1 MFARTERLILRPS
14 WPEDTAT
21 LAGLM
26 SQPDLLTNFAT
37 PDLDADPEAEL
48 ILRQDDPRLPNCLA
62 FMRTRRAPRLVGA
75 CDIVRIPKGGLE
87 LRFCVDRSHWGLG
100 FATEMA
106 SAVVRIARAT
116 GLPTLEAA
124 HFTDN
129 PAAGRVLRKL
139 GFRPTGRLEQRFC
152 RARGARVP
160 TSLYADQRAGV
171 ASLAG
176 SSAAELYTDHGLVA
190 A

>member
-14 WPEDTAT
+14 WPEDSGA
-21 LAGLM
+21 LAALM
-26 SQPDLLTNFAT
+26 SQPDLLANFAT

-48 ILRQDDPRLPNCLA
+48 ILRQDDPRLPKCLA
-62 FMRTRRAPRLVGA
+62 FMRTRRSLRLVGA
-75 CDIVRIPKGGLE
+75 CDVVRMPRGALE

-106 SAVVRIARAT
+106 TAVVRIARAA
-116 GLPTLEAA
+116 GLPDLEAG
-124 HFTDN
+124 HFIDN

-139 GFRPTGRLEQRFC
+139 GFRATGRVEQRFC
-152 RARGARVP
+152 RARGSRVP
-160 TSLYADQRAGV
+160 TALYSDQRAF
-171 ASLAG
+171 AAG
-176 SSAAELYTDHGLVA
+176 TTAAELYTDHGLVA

>member
-1 MFARTERLILRPS
+1 MFARTDRLILRPI
-14 WPEDTAT
+14 WPEDRVA
-21 LAGLM
+21 LDALIN
-26 SQPDLLTNFAT
+26 QPELLSNLAT

-48 ILRQDDPRLPNCLA
+48 ILRADDPRLPNCLA

-75 CDIVRIPKGGLE
+75 CDIVRMPKGALE
-87 LRFCVDRSHWGLG
+87 LRFCVDRAHWGLG

-116 GLPTLEAA
+116 GLPSLQAA

-139 GFRPTGRLEQRFC
+139 GFRPTGRLEQRYC
-152 RARGARVP
+152 RARSERVA
-160 TSLYADQRAGV
+160 SSVYADRQMGA
-171 ASLAG
+171 LIAG
-176 SSAAELYTDHGLVA
+176 SSAAELYTDQGLVA